1 MTEELATF
9 RTEGGGVAL
18 RFERAYDATPDEVWS
33 AVTEPQSIRRWLFA
47 EAALEPRVGG
57 VFQLVW
63 SEDERTGG
71 AVLVWEPPHVLEVEW
86 NEDEIRS
93 VLRIEILASSEGAVV
108 VLDHRNVTPD
118 TAVGLGAGWHSHLDA
133 LGEILAGRETDAERW
148 RPRYEA
154 LRPEYEALVGTG

>member
-1 MTEELATF
+1 
-9 RTEGGGVAL
+9 
-18 RFERAYDATPDEVWS
+18 
-33 AVTEPQSIRRWLFA
+33 
-47 EAALEPRVGG
+47 
-57 VFQLVW
+57 
-63 SEDERTGG
+63 
-71 AVLVWEPPHVLEVEW
+71 
-86 NEDEIRS
+86 
-93 VLRIEILASSEGAVV
+93 V